1 MVSSPQNRSCSTSSN
16 PSMIMKSSF
25 GHFVDEALTATPIR
39 SNIATVVSH
48 SPTKAI
54 PPSFSTTTGDNNEYN
69 AMLLDLHRDSTKNA
83 HKHNLRRLKKLRRQR
98 VNHGSLKAASIVQ
111 SMPKPQQTIA
121 SPNGEEFP
129 SKNIHIDE
137 QHHQQQDYDQDMS
150 GGSSTATASTT
161 MTRRHR
167 HRHQYSGRDDD
178 AGCKLVV
185 VKKKQPKNNSTK
197 RASNK
202 LWTKIQRRRTKRA
215 VTKSLYVREWKRN
228 GPFLQ
233 PEEPSAAPVSD
244 DKSSKPGDDPK
255 KMAAMKKEKKRIKK
269 KLKRD
274 VVELSF
280 DLNSLRV

>member
-48 SPTKAI
+48 SPTKVI
-54 PPSFSTTTGDNNEYN
+54 PSSFSATTGDNNEYN
-69 AMLLDLHRDSTKNA
+69 AMLLDLHRDNTKNA

-111 SMPKPQQTIA
+111 SMPKPQQSIS
-121 SPNGEEFP
+121 SPNGEEFS
-129 SKNIHIDE
+129 SKNIHID
-137 QHHQQQDYDQDMS
+137 QQGDDQNMS
-150 GGSSTATASTT
+150 VGFSTTTASTT

-202 LWTKIQRRRTKRA
+202 LWTKMQRRSTKRA

-233 PEEPSAAPVSD
+233 PDEPSAALASD
-244 DKSSKPGDDPK
+244 DKSSQPDGDPK